1 MSPPPPSQ
9 LLDPFPLLPPWG
21 GRGRSWEREREKGGR
36 RGKGWRSWEGGKE
49 EGGVGGER
57 EKGREKSE
65 GMKGLGKRGGE
76 KERREG
82 EEALMCVCVQVL
94 HSHDGLCV
102 YMMV

>member
-1 MSPPPPSQ
+1 
-9 LLDPFPLLPPWG
+9 
-21 GRGRSWEREREKGGR
+21 
-36 RGKGWRSWEGGKE
+36 
-49 EGGVGGER
+49 
-57 EKGREKSE
+57 
-65 GMKGLGKRGGE
+65 MKGLGKRGGE